1 MRVLIANDDGIDA
14 PGIWALVRAFA
25 QAGHEVTVAAPD
37 RQRSAASQSMT
48 MDQPISV
55 CEQQV
60 PGAVRA
66 YAIGGTPVDCV
77 KVALNKLCPEAEF
90 VVSGINRGYNV
101 GSDVLYSGTVGAA
114 MEGAL
119 CGRAAMAVSL
129 SHEREDLYDLA
140 AKAALD
146 ALPLMQ
152 HVPEYAVLNL
162 NYPAADK
169 VLGVKA
175 VRLKRTQYLDEYV
188 RSVDEHGQVFYTLAS
203 GQFADMREEDDDF
216 TWLSRGYETL
226 TILGYDM
233 NHQAATARLKEA
245 L

>member
-14 PGIWALVRAFA
+14 PGIHALVRAFA

-48 MDQPISV
+48 MDRPIAV
-55 CEQQV
+55 REQKV

-77 KVALNKLCPEAEF
+77 KVALNKLCTDAEI

-114 MEGAL
+114 MEAAL
-119 CGRAAMAVSL
+119 CGRAAIAVSL

-140 AKAALD
+140 AQAALEV
-146 ALPLMQ
+146 LPLMKY
-152 HVPEYAVLNL
+152 VPEYAVLNL
-162 NYPAADK
+162 NYPAVDNIK
-169 VLGVKA
+169 GVKA
-175 VRLKRTQYLDEYV
+175 VPLKRMQYLDEYV
-188 RSVDEHGQVFYTLAS
+188 RSEDEDGQVFYTLAS
-203 GQFADMREEDDDF
+203 GQFADMSEEDDDF
-216 TWLSRGYETL
+216 TWISRGYETL

-233 NHQAATARLKEA
+233 NHQMATARLKEA